1 MSFSSSSASLKVES
15 FFTQYKFIKYKK
27 DEILFRAEDTP
38 PGAYYLKSGFVKQYI
53 VSPEGSELIL
63 HIYGPGSFFPM
74 MWVIGELPNE
84 YFYTAMTVCTTFRA
98 PADKTRQFLMENP
111 DVVFDLTKRL
121 YLGIEGL
128 LQRIEDLSL
137 GTAYTQVISVLL
149 YLAQHF
155 GKRRGKSIV
164 IPYKFTHQDIS
175 AIMWTVRETAT
186 RELDKL
192 LKEKIILYDKHSIV
206 IPDINRLQKKH
217 TFRR

>member
-1 MSFSSSSASLKVES
+1 MSFSSSTSLKVES
-15 FFTQYKFIKYKK
+15 FFTQYKFIRYKK

-38 PGAYYLKSGFVKQYI
+38 PGAYYLKNGFVKQYI
-53 VSPEGSELIL
+53 VSKEGSELIL

-74 MWVIGELPNE
+74 MWVIGEVPNE
-84 YFYTAMTVCTTFRA
+84 YFYTAMTACTTFRG
-98 PADKTRQFLMENP
+98 PTDKTRQFLVENP

-121 YLGIEGL
+121 YLGVEGL
-128 LQRIEDLSL
+128 LKRIEDLSL

-155 GKRRGKSIV
+155 GKRKGKSIV

-175 AIMWTVRETAT
+175 AIMGTVRETAT

-192 LKEKIILYDKHSIV
+192 VREKLILYEKHSII
-206 IPDINRLQKKH
+206 IPDIERLRKKH

>member
-1 MSFSSSSASLKVES
+1 MFFSASSLKVEA
-15 FFTQYKFIKYKK
+15 FFAQYKLIRYKK
-27 DEILFRAEDTP
+27 DEILFRADDAP
-38 PGAYYLKSGFVKQYI
+38 PGAYYLKSGFVKQYV
-53 VSPEGSELIL
+53 VSSEGSELIL

-74 MWVIGELPNE
+74 MWVIGELPNK
-84 YFYTAMTVCTTFRA
+84 YFYTAMTACTTFRA
-98 PADKTRQFLMENP
+98 PMDKTAQFLRENP

-149 YLAQHF
+149 YLTRHF
-155 GKRRGKSIV
+155 GKKRGKGIV
-164 IPYKFTHQDIS
+164 IPYKFTHQDIA
-175 AIMWTVRETAT
+175 AIMGTVRETTT

-192 LKEKIILYDKHSIV
+192 MKEKLILYEKHSIV
-206 IPDINRLQKKH
+206 IPDINRLRKEH